1 MEKEKKKYV
10 KPLMRVA
17 EWDFNEAVC
26 TDQTLW
32 RSYCLNI
39 DNSGRQTRLDLVEN
53 SYDRDIEWN
62 RFNGSR

>member
-26 TDQTLW
+26 SDQTIW
-32 RSYCLNI
+32 RSFCPHI
-39 DNSGRQTRLDLVEN
+39 DGPNDSQTRHDHIYTN
-53 SYDRDIEWN
+53 DSSIEWE
-62 RFNGSR
+62 RFPGN